1 MACWGCFYRYYPPP
15 RSCRWLTTNRWCGA
29 YIRNYQEG
37 RGMTLGQK
45 LLAISMLWL
54 AIGYSA
60 FFAVSQLWIKV
71 LLLLIALGVT
81 AHLLKINTYR
91 PTDQF
96 PP

>member
-1 MACWGCFYRYYPPP
+1 
-15 RSCRWLTTNRWCGA
+15 
-29 YIRNYQEG
+29 
-37 RGMTLGQK
+37 MTLGQK